1 MDTVKDIVIFAPSEA
16 FASAAAE
23 LIQERALSNH
33 IGIVEA
39 TGNRTLQYAE
49 KLVRAGSR
57 IFISRGRNTSLL
69 QKNITIPII
78 DVPYLYEEIYHSV
91 KATGFP
97 PGEVALVGFDKA
109 FQIMNRFK
117 DISGQDIQVI
127 GPDSPATIG
136 LSITAV

>member
-49 KLVRAGSR
+49 KLVRAG
-57 IFISRGRNTSLL
+57 
-69 QKNITIPII
+69 Q
-78 DVPYLYEEIYHSV
+78 PYLYLPRKKYQPITEKYNHSHH
-91 KATGFP
+91 
-97 PGEVALVGFDKA
+97 
-109 FQIMNRFK
+109 
-117 DISGQDIQVI
+117 
-127 GPDSPATIG
+127 
-136 LSITAV
+136 

>member
-49 KLVRAGSR
+49 KLVRLS
-57 IFISRGRNTSLL
+57 NT
-69 QKNITIPII
+69 QKNWLGRAAVSLSPE
-78 DVPYLYEEIYHSV
+78 EEI
-91 KATGFP
+91 
-97 PGEVALVGFDKA
+97 
-109 FQIMNRFK
+109 
-117 DISGQDIQVI
+117 
-127 GPDSPATIG
+127 PAYYRKI
-136 LSITAV
+136 

>member
-49 KLVRAGSR
+49 KLVRAAV
-57 IFISRGRNTSLL
+57 SLS
-69 QKNITIPII
+69 PE
-78 DVPYLYEEIYHSV
+78 EEI
-91 KATGFP
+91 
-97 PGEVALVGFDKA
+97 
-109 FQIMNRFK
+109 
-117 DISGQDIQVI
+117 
-127 GPDSPATIG
+127 PAYYRKI
-136 LSITAV
+136 